1 MTRGRRPTS
10 FDHGSAAE
18 RTARFT
24 VESGFSLI
32 ETLVVV
38 GLIAV
43 LSAIAVPMTGH
54 ALANFRLTGDVRSVS
69 NATALTKMRAA
80 ANFSRVRLHVDF
92 GARSHRLEALD
103 KTVTPNHWTPVG
115 GATSLST
122 KVSFSSGIVSAP
134 PTGTQAAIL
143 QAPAC
148 TDDAGTSIAN
158 TACVTFNSRGVP
170 VDNSGAPTAADA
182 LYLTDGT
189 AVYAVT
195 VSATGML
202 RVWHTPPAAT
212 PTWVLE

>member
-1 MTRGRRPTS
+1 VTRGCRPTWL
-10 FDHGSAAE
+10 DHGSAVE
-18 RTARFT
+18 RTARVT
-24 VESGFSLI
+24 VVSGFSLV

-38 GLIAV
+38 GLIGV
-43 LSAIAVPMTGH
+43 ISAIAVPMTGH

-69 NATALTKMRAA
+69 NATALTKMHAA
-80 ANFSRVRLHVDF
+80 ANFSRMRLHVDF
-92 GARSHRLEALD
+92 GARSHHLEALD
-103 KTVTPNHWTPVG
+103 KTIIPNHWTPVG
-115 GATSLST
+115 GATLLST
-122 KVSFSSGIVSAP
+122 NVSFSRGIVSSP
-134 PTGTQAAIL
+134 PTGTQASIL
-143 QAPAC
+143 QAPPC
-148 TDDAGTSIAN
+148 TDDAGASIDN
-158 TACVTFNSRGVP
+158 TGCITFNSRGVP